1 MKVAVIAHA
10 GKSFGG
16 GLPELRRVLEAEGF
30 EEPFWVEVPK
40 SKKAPAQV
48 QRALDEGAELIF
60 AWGGDGM
67 VQRCVDVLAGS
78 NVGLAIVPAGT
89 ANLFASNLGIPQDI
103 EKAVAIGLRGGR
115 RQIDVGTF
123 NGERFA
129 VMAGAGFDA
138 AMIRDAGDSGL
149 KDRFGR
155 AAYVWTGAKNL
166 RLKPFGAKIEVDG
179 AEWFKGKAT
188 CILLGNVG
196 KLFGGLEAFED
207 ARADDGKL
215 EVGVV
220 TADGV
225 LDWSRM
231 ITRAVAGSVT
241 QSPFAQTTKAR
252 DVKVKLSRKVVYELD
267 GGDRTKV
274 KSFKVKVEPGQSAS
288 ASQQPERNSMSEIRP
303 AGELRHAKSAGE
315 GFVNSAAFEW
325 LSRAGFVAR
334 AAIYAIIGVLAFK
347 LAIGSG
353 GKLTNQHGALS
364 TVANQPF
371 GSLLLTLLAIG
382 LGGYAL
388 WRLFRAA
395 LGRGPEGSD
404 SGFERLAA
412 LASGLAYGAL
422 CVLAV
427 EILVGS
433 GSSSSSTN
441 PSSSAAG
448 ILGWPG
454 GPWIVGAAG
463 LVMIGVALY
472 QAYKGITRK
481 FLDDSKTE
489 EMSPGVRKWIAR
501 VGTVGH
507 LARAVVFGLI
517 GVFLVKAAI
526 DYDPKTAVGL
536 DGALAKLANQPYGS
550 VLLGTVAVGLIAFAL
565 YSLSDARYRKI

>member
-1 MKVAVIAHA
+1 
-10 GKSFGG
+10 
-16 GLPELRRVLEAEGF
+16 
-30 EEPFWVEVPK
+30 
-40 SKKAPAQV
+40 
-48 QRALDEGAELIF
+48 
-60 AWGGDGM
+60 
-67 VQRCVDVLAGS
+67 
-78 NVGLAIVPAGT
+78 
-89 ANLFASNLGIPQDI
+89 
-103 EKAVAIGLRGGR
+103 
-115 RQIDVGTF
+115 
-123 NGERFA
+123 
-129 VMAGAGFDA
+129 
-138 AMIRDAGDSGL
+138 
-149 KDRFGR
+149 
-155 AAYVWTGAKNL
+155 
-166 RLKPFGAKIEVDG
+166 
-179 AEWFKGKAT
+179 
-188 CILLGNVG
+188 
-196 KLFGGLEAFED
+196 
-207 ARADDGKL
+207 
-215 EVGVV
+215 
-220 TADGV
+220 
-225 LDWSRM
+225 
-231 ITRAVAGSVT
+231 
-241 QSPFAQTTKAR
+241 
-252 DVKVKLSRKVVYELD
+252 
-267 GGDRTKV
+267 
-274 KSFKVKVEPGQSAS
+274 
-288 ASQQPERNSMSEIRP
+288 MSEIRP
-303 AGELRHAKSAGE
+303 ARELRHAKSAGE

-334 AAIYAIIGVLAFK
+334 SAIYAIIGVLAFK

-353 GKLTNQHGALS
+353 GKLTNQHGALT

-382 LGGYAL
+382 LGGYAV

-422 CVLAV
+422 FVLAV

-454 GPWIVGAAG
+454 GPWIVGGAG

-472 QAYKGITRK
+472 QAYKGITQK

-526 DYDPKTAVGL
+526 EYDPKTAVGL
-536 DGALAKLANQPYGS
+536 DGALATLANQPYGS
-550 VLLGTVAVGLIAFAL
+550 VLLGIVAVGLIAFAL
-565 YSLSDARYRKI
+565 YSLCDARYRKI